1 MECPKFENICLAK
14 ETGADYSSDTG
25 NDVTAVTDT
34 YKVRDTVDVLTAMK
48 VFVKVAEV
56 NSYAHAAESLE
67 IGVPR
72 ISRIISDLEAHLGTR
87 LLQRTTRKMSPTE
100 AGRLYLERCRQIL
113 GELEETYSILSSNAV
128 SKSGRL
134 RIVSPALFSLRK
146 LAPLLST
153 YQHAYPDV
161 TIDLT
166 LADRPVDLIE
176 EEFDLGILA
185 ARHVSGQTLVS
196 RHLTSTDYYTCAS
209 PEYIARHGAPTH
221 PSELPKHPYLAFRT
235 EHAADGIVFNAP
247 DDTQITVAPTPTF
260 YANNIGMVRECAIAG
275 LGIATLS
282 AYLVE
287 DDIESGKLMRLF
299 PEYSLPDRE
308 FRIVYSNRK
317 FLPLKVK
324 AFVDMAV
331 EHFRQT
337 RAGQQAS

>member
-1 MECPKFENICLAK
+1 VVARKWQ
-14 ETGADYSSDTG
+14 Y
-25 NDVTAVTDT
+25 DVG
-34 YKVRDTVDVLTAMK
+34 DTVDVLTAMK

-56 NSYAHAAESLE
+56 NSYANASETLE

-87 LLQRTTRKMSPTE
+87 LLQRTTRRMSPTE
-100 AGRLYLERCRQIL
+100 AGRIYLDRCRQIL
-113 GELEETYSILSSNAV
+113 GELDETYSILSSNTV
-128 SKSGRL
+128 STSGRL
-134 RIVSPALFSLRK
+134 RIVSPSLFSLRK
-146 LAPLLST
+146 LAPILNA
-153 YQHAYPDV
+153 YQREYPNV

-185 ARHVSGQTLVS
+185 ARYVTGQTLVS

-209 PEYIARHGAPTH
+209 PEYITRNGAPTH
-221 PSELPKHPYLAFRT
+221 PSELEKHPYLAFRT
-235 EHAADGIVFNAP
+235 EHVADGIVFNAP
-247 DDTQITVAPTPTF
+247 DSTQITVSPTPTF

-282 AYLVE
+282 AYLVD
-287 DDIESGKLMRLF
+287 DDIASGKLKRLF

-324 AFVDMAV
+324 AFVDLAV
-331 EHFRQT
+331 EHFRQA
-337 RAGQQAS
+337 RGEPRPD